1 MSNFF
6 RDTSL
11 GFKQQRSNIF
21 SKLKPKSTS
30 VSTSTPSKGT
40 LGHGSTVADDGQSQ
54 DFDDGGSA
62 NTSANSPSSLMLM
75 DYMYYNHDDSSK
87 DLSSNHTSL
96 NDSVTYPKGAM
107 PLNKNKNRN
116 RNLDELLEDD
126 VDFEITGV
134 REIDDT
140 PSNQSLNLPVTASS
154 HKRSQPTQNVKQI
167 REITPEIQSQLAS
180 VQRTIAKDISEDK
193 TNVAITSNDVLLEA
207 FTNTQKICAALK
219 RDLHAEQSK
228 NTKLVTDLRTCKF
241 DMRKINDKIQEYKG
255 RLQEFQEKTNDFAKK
270 SKLDATTIQ
279 SLRESQQTL
288 QENMKNYMSEFSSV
302 GKQLASFQHVKLE
315 LESELKQKVTE
326 LDHARRELDDYS
338 GQLSEEKIR
347 NSSLIQEISKIS
359 DEMGTLIRTVSDRYS
374 QQNQEQIIEL
384 REYTKESIKTEL
396 NEQLTAQNDYFKN
409 FSDEV
414 TGHLITTYVKKTN
427 KLAIIMVTFPVS
439 FAFNWYTN

>member
-1 MSNFF
+1 
-6 RDTSL
+6 
-11 GFKQQRSNIF
+11 
-21 SKLKPKSTS
+21 
-30 VSTSTPSKGT
+30 
-40 LGHGSTVADDGQSQ
+40 
-54 DFDDGGSA
+54 
-62 NTSANSPSSLMLM
+62 
-75 DYMYYNHDDSSK
+75 
-87 DLSSNHTSL
+87 
-96 NDSVTYPKGAM
+96 
-107 PLNKNKNRN
+107 
-116 RNLDELLEDD
+116 
-126 VDFEITGV
+126 
-134 REIDDT
+134 
-140 PSNQSLNLPVTASS
+140 
-154 HKRSQPTQNVKQI
+154 
-167 REITPEIQSQLAS
+167 
-180 VQRTIAKDISEDK
+180 
-193 TNVAITSNDVLLEA
+193 
-207 FTNTQKICAALK
+207 
-219 RDLHAEQSK
+219 
-228 NTKLVTDLRTCKF
+228 
-241 DMRKINDKIQEYKG
+241 MRKINDKIQEYKG